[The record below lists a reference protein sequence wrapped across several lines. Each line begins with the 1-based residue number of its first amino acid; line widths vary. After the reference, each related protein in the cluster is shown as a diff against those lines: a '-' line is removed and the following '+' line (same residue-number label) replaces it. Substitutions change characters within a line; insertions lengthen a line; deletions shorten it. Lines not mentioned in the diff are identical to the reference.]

1 METLK
6 TKWNN
11 LPLRRFFMLTVLLA
25 IGIVVLLSAL
35 VIGACAAFRHWL
47 LPDPDA
53 VYLTIEETL
62 DNGEVLE
69 GIYFLKFGD
78 DLSSLPSI
86 SIEYDDEP
94 VSDSVAQTRYSIQKI
109 ESSVDSLTPKR
120 RVAYEVCGV
129 AMFAAPTILAFLA
142 ILLSSMFFYRHKLKE
157 PFELLAGATRQIA
170 DQNLDFEIVYNCGD
184 EMGDLCRSFED
195 MRSALYENKKAMWN
209 MLEERQMMQA
219 SVAHDLRNP
228 IAIIE
233 GYAEYLE
240 TNLKNGEIS
249 RGKLARI
256 VQNLG
261 VAAKRME
268 RYTESVR
275 LLNQSEETKLNRKSV
290 SALKLADGIAQDL
303 TLLAGQRKLALRVTN
318 NLPDKEIQVDTTL
331 FYRILENIVNNAL
344 RYARTEIC
352 LDFSL
357 TDRMLFAAVTDDGDG
372 FLPEIL
378 NKKSKL
384 LLIPGEDGHM
394 GIGLSVSRLF
404 CQKHGGRLELSNT
417 SRGACV
423 KIFLSV

>member
-157 PFELLAGATRQIA
+157 PFELLAGATKQIA

-233 GYAEYLE
+233 WH
-240 TNLKNGEIS
+240 
-249 RGKLARI
+249 
-256 VQNLG
+256 
-261 VAAKRME
+261 
-268 RYTESVR
+268 
-275 LLNQSEETKLNRKSV
+275 
-290 SALKLADGIAQDL
+290 
-303 TLLAGQRKLALRVTN
+303 AGR
-318 NLPDKEIQVDTTL
+318 
-331 FYRILENIVNNAL
+331 
-344 RYARTEIC
+344 
-352 LDFSL
+352 
-357 TDRMLFAAVTDDGDG
+357 
-372 FLPEIL
+372 
-378 NKKSKL
+378 
-384 LLIPGEDGHM
+384 
-394 GIGLSVSRLF
+394 
-404 CQKHGGRLELSNT
+404 
-417 SRGACV
+417 
-423 KIFLSV
+423 